1 MRLRLKIQPSDRLHL
16 VMLLCLIAALAHGVC
31 VQMCSNQISINH
43 HQLNWENQF
52 SAFPWLLHCQNVKI
66 CCVGNHFHHRVLAL
80 KQANRV
86 CWQSYDSTEMSQ
98 TQFWNWLPLIR
109 VNLCE
114 YQSFVQLGTILDLVA
129 VLFSESR
136 NFHICVKYR
145 KFFIKTGQGK
155 FTVKYGWFL
164 WYVWFIFNSV
174 NF

>member
-66 CCVGNHFHHRVLAL
+66 CCVGNHFYHRVLAL

-114 YQSFVQLGTILDLVA
+114 YQSFVQLGTFLDLVA
-129 VLFSESR
+129 VLFSERR
-136 NFHICVKYR
+136 NFHICVKNR
-145 KFFIKTGQGK
+145 KFFIGTGQGK

-164 WYVWFIFNSV
+164 W
-174 NF
+174 